1 MSMKS
6 PGDLIIC
13 AGDMKFGMYVL
24 KHNTKLV
31 TFCFFENS
39 PYIMKGRAN
48 KMVARSDATKIKD
61 FLDLSPN
68 DTASFNFIQKNE
80 MLV

>member
-1 MSMKS
+1 MKC
-6 PGDLIIC
+6 PGDLNIC
-13 AGDMKFGMYVL
+13 AGDTKIGMYVL

-39 PYIMKGRAN
+39 PYIMKYCAN
-48 KMVARSDATKIKD
+48 KISARSDVTKFKD
-61 FLDLSPN
+61 FLDLIPN
-68 DTASFNFIQKNE
+68 DTFNFDFIQKNE